1 MERRTGSPQPVVF
14 LIDGQPADQDVYAE
28 TMRRAA
34 RMFAAPGTQTVFE
47 MTENALRRMG
57 L

>member
-28 TMRRAA
+28 TMRRFRDDRERAPQNGAVSHGKVWSA
-34 RMFAAPGTQTVFE
+34 R
-47 MTENALRRMG
+47 
-57 L
+57 